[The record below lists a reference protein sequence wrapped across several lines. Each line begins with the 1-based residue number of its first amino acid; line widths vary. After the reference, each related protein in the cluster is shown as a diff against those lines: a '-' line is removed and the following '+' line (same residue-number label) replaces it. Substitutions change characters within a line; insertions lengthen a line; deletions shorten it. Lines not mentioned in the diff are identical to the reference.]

1 MTKNEKQFLLINL
14 TADESYTFGETDN
27 ENILLMNRI
36 NAGIKAVSIIIQNF
50 WDYLMSLMCEGRL
63 L

>member
-27 ENILLMNRI
+27 KNILLMNKI
-36 NAGIKAVSIIIQNF
+36 SAGIKAVSIIIRNF
-50 WDYLMSLMCEGRL
+50 WDYLMSMMCKGRL